1 MHGEEAHGMKEL
13 SEELEEEKQAIQE
26 MSFAS
31 LELRQEGTK
40 KKEFG
45 EMPDSILQFNESEL
59 AVVKL
64 EIQHNLSIRGKL
76 MLSC

>member
-40 KKEFG
+40 KK
-45 EMPDSILQFNESEL
+45 N
-59 AVVKL
+59 L
-64 EIQHNLSIRGKL
+64 EKCLIVFCSLTSQNWRWLS
-76 MLSC
+76 

>member
-40 KKEFG
+40 KKEIG

>member
-1 MHGEEAHGMKEL
+1 
-13 SEELEEEKQAIQE
+13 

-40 KKEFG
+40 KKEIG